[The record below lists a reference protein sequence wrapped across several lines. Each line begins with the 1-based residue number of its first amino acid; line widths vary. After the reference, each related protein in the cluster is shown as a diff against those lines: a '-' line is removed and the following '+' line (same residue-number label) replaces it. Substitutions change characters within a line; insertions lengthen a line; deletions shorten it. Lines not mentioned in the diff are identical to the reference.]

1 MIKKKIIIVLAFV
14 IIVLYGCSNIKS
26 YSFETLLSEKVED
39 NEHNRNIN
47 LLKINIDSKWQDDIN
62 DLISAKFID
71 DYNSYM
77 EKAPYEYQ
85 YKTIDT
91 TYEDKENILYIT
103 VVANIPSSYTAPYIS
118 ECVYYDLSKDKCYT
132 FQELLKNINI
142 DEGKI
147 QTEATD
153 IVHKYVGESY
163 TCSLAGLF
171 YDKTG
176 NTLIILNVD
185 DTNPDGVGTS
195 TTLFYDYTNKK
206 LSMTSEFYGFD
217 SIEWLNTI

>member
-1 MIKKKIIIVLAFV
+1 
-14 IIVLYGCSNIKS
+14 
-26 YSFETLLSEKVED
+26 
-39 NEHNRNIN
+39 
-47 LLKINIDSKWQDDIN
+47 
-62 DLISAKFID
+62 
-71 DYNSYM
+71 M

-85 YKTIDT
+85 NKTIDT
-91 TYEDKENILYIT
+91 IYEDKENILYIT
-103 VVANIPSSYTAPYIS
+103 VVANIPSDYAAPYIS

-142 DEGKI
+142 DEGKL
-147 QTEATD
+147 QTEAMN
-153 IVHKYVGESY
+153 IVHKYAGESY

-171 YDKTG
+171 YDKIG
-176 NTLIILNVD
+176 NTLIIINVH

-206 LSMTSEFYGFD
+206 LSMTSGFFGFD